1 MLTPSASNTSA
12 LPELLETD
20 LFPCLATGTPV
31 PATTNAA
38 VVEMLKVW
46 ETSPPVPHVS
56 TTRLCSVSIF
66 VAFSRIIRAAPVISS
81 MVSPFSLNEVIK
93 LPI

>member
-1 MLTPSASNTSA
+1 MPISSMHFPTISGGISMLTPSASNTSA

-46 ETSPPVPHVS
+46 ETSPPVPLYRQRDCVRS
-56 TTRLCSVSIF
+56 QFLWIF
-66 VAFSRIIRAAPVISS
+66 RA
-81 MVSPFSLNEVIK
+81 
-93 LPI
+93 